1 MLKNKD
7 IDREILLKVKDDKE
21 IIELCHF
28 NRYFFFNVC
37 DDNFFHRRLQ
47 QAYLDTIK
55 FNLKRKEENWK
66 RFYMRMMYY
75 VFWMKESHGYEYTK
89 GNPIVQAKILREGG
103 KYKLLLNSAQEG
115 EVALVKYVINK
126 EELPIRIVEDALIH
140 ATENGHLNV
149 VMYLIEN
156 GFVDIHTKGA
166 LEMAAYK
173 GHLDIVKYLI
183 SKGANPYIED
193 NKIIQIALN
202 YGHDDVYEYLNSLHE
217 NAKNKN

>member
-21 IIELCHF
+21 IIELCHS

-47 QAYLDTIK
+47 HTYPDTITLK
-55 FNLKRKEENWK
+55 LKREEESWK

-75 VFWMKESHGYEYTK
+75 IFWMKETYKYEYTG
-89 GNPIVQAKILREGG
+89 GNPIIQSEILRNTFGG
-103 KYKLLLNSAQEG
+103 KYLLLLNAAKEG
-115 EVALVKYVINK
+115 EVALIQYIMGK
-126 EELPIRIVEDALIH
+126 EEIPLRFVDDALIY
-140 ATENGHLNV
+140 ATEYGHLNV

-156 GFVDIHTKGA
+156 GLADIHANNEGV

-173 GHLDIVKYLI
+173 GHLHVVKYLI
-183 SKGANPYIED
+183 SKGANPHIED
-193 NKIIQIALN
+193 NKIIRIAHN
-202 YGHDDVYEYLNSLHE
+202 YGHDDVYEYLNSLH
-217 NAKNKN
+217 